1 LPAPATSRNR
11 FERHP
16 VRTALSLLAIVVLAA
31 EGGARL
37 LDPEALRF
45 ARQMRRVHRYS
56 GATRVDL
63 VPGADARLRLSRT
76 DGSPLLDFRLAV
88 GPDGFRVDPGHAPS
102 PAPPGARWVHA
113 IGDSYTMGWGVE
125 AHAAWPAVLERLLP
139 AEGRVLNLG
148 VDGFG
153 AIGAT
158 ARSAAL
164 ADRYPPAV
172 ALYLFSPNDPGDD
185 ERAAA
190 VAARPRALHAAAEA
204 LDAVRR
210 HVALASAPFAL
221 RYRLQFRRAGPA
233 PARTPAPGSGDG
245 PERLLRPSPG
255 GAALP
260 APDPAHPTFAALRRH
275 RDALAARGAV
285 LRVMILSTQEESLRA
300 LRFCREE
307 GIEAV
312 LFDVPDDMRIP
323 DEGHFDEAGHRAVAA
338 LARALVE

>member
-1 LPAPATSRNR
+1 LPSPATSRNR

-16 VRTALSLLAIVVLAA
+16 VRTALLLLAIVLLAA
-31 EGGARL
+31 EGAARL
-37 LDPEALRF
+37 LAPEALRF
-45 ARQMRRVHRYS
+45 AREMRRVHRYS
-56 GATRVDL
+56 RATRVEL

-76 DGSPLLDFRLAV
+76 DGSPLFDFRLAV
-88 GPDGFRVDPGHAPS
+88 GADGFRVDPGHAPS
-102 PAPPGARWVHA
+102 PAPPGTRWVHA

-139 AEGRVLNLG
+139 AEWRVLNLG

-164 ADRYPPAV
+164 ADLYPPAV
-172 ALYLFSPNDPGDD
+172 ALYLFSPNDTGDD

-204 LDAVRR
+204 LDTVRR

-233 PARTPAPGSGDG
+233 PAPGGGDG
-245 PERLLRPSPG
+245 LERLLRPSPG

-260 APDPAHPTFAALRRH
+260 APDPSHPTFAALRRH
-275 RDALAARGAV
+275 RDALGARRAS
-285 LRVMILSTQEESLRA
+285 LRVMILSTQEGSLRA

>member
-1 LPAPATSRNR
+1 MPSRTTSRNR

-16 VRTALSLLAIVVLAA
+16 VRTGLLLLAVVLLAA
-31 EGGARL
+31 EGAARL

-45 ARQMRRVHRYS
+45 AREMRRAHRYS
-56 GATRVDL
+56 RATRVEL

-76 DGSPLLDFRLAV
+76 DGSPLFEFRLAV
-88 GPDGFRVDPGHAPS
+88 GPDGFRVDPAQAPS
-102 PAPPGARWVHA
+102 AAAPGTRWVHA

-125 AHAAWPAVLERLLP
+125 ADAAWPAALERLLP
-139 AEGRVLNLG
+139 AGRRVLNLG

-158 ARSAAL
+158 ARSTAL

-204 LDAVRR
+204 LDSVRR
-210 HVALASAPFAL
+210 HVALASVPFAL

-233 PARTPAPGSGDG
+233 PARTPFPGGGDG
-245 PERLLRPSPG
+245 LERLLRPSPD

-260 APDPAHPTFAALRRH
+260 APDSAHPTFAALRRH
-275 RDALAARGAV
+275 RDTLAARGAV

-338 LARALVE
+338 LARGLVE